1 MATSNKNNK
10 NEAYN
15 KIEQIVM
22 EKLITLE
29 SENAQLRSDLAYAN
43 AKLSVYERLATVSN
57 TKVQLGF
64 GPPII
69 QEGGNN

>member
-1 MATSNKNNK
+1 MATSNK

-29 SENAQLRSDLAYAN
+29 SENAQLRSELAYAN

-64 GPPII
+64 GPPT
-69 QEGGNN
+69 EKDGGE